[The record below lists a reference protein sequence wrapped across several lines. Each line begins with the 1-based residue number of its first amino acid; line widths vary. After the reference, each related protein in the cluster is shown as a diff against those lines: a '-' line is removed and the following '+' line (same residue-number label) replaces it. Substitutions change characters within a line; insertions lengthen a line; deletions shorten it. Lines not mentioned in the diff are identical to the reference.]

1 VQAGYRN
8 RFGHPDPAVLARY
21 ARTGTP
27 VARSDWGGALQWRMK
42 AGQPPEVSRSAAR
55 ETMQRYWFNRP
66 GPPLPSA
73 RRLDDDVDED
83 DMPAA
88 AGPSDAESIPFE
100 RDAAPRP
107 GEN

>member
-1 VQAGYRN
+1 
-8 RFGHPDPAVLARY
+8 
-21 ARTGTP
+21 
-27 VARSDWGGALQWRMK
+27 MK

-88 AGPSDAESIPFE
+88 AVSSGPESIASE
-100 RDAAPRP
+100 REEAPRS